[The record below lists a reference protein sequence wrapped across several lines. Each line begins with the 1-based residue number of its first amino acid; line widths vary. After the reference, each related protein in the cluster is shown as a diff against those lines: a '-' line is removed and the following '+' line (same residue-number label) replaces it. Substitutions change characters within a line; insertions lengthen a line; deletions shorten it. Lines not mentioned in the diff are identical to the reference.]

1 MSNASNLYAC
11 LHVIKFER
19 NVNFKEERKKK
30 GISNDFA
37 IS

>member
-19 NVNFKEERKKK
+19 NVNFKEKKKK